1 MQPFR
6 ETDRWGITMSGS
18 LSWSV
23 HIVAQGNG
31 AAYKPT
37 IPGAQIGDPVKAQV
51 GDIVTWGN
59 ATGLVRQPW
68 PTVGNAADGDQVPE
82 ASNPP
87 GSKLYFS
94 GPINPGGS
102 SRPQWVVPS
111 ALPDGT
117 PLVATSV
124 INYCSKDHP
133 TERGQIVI
141 F

>member
-1 MQPFR
+1 
-6 ETDRWGITMSGS
+6 MSGS

-23 HIVAQGNG
+23 HIVAQSNG

-37 IPGAQIGDPVKAQV
+37 IPNAQIGDPVKAQV

-59 ATGLVRQPW
+59 ETDNLVRQPW
-68 PTVGNAADGDQVPE
+68 PTVGNSPTGAPVPD

-87 GSKLYFS
+87 GSALYFS

-102 SRPQWVVPS
+102 SRPQWVVPA

-117 PLVATSV
+117 KLAPASV
-124 INYCSKDHP
+124 INYCSKENEN
-133 TERGQIVI
+133 ERGQIII